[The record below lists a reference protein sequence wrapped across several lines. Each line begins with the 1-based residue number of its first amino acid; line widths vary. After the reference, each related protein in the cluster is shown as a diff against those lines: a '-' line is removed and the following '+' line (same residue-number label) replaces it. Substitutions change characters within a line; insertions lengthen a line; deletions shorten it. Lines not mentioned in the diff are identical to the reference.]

1 MQFEQNGTRILA
13 SRRRVISLWFG
24 NANRISLMQN
34 PDFTG
39 SIVLAT
45 VFSVDG
51 YYHYYLCFFSL
62 SHQVTEIWKTSP
74 EDVKVTEAPTF
85 EKSLFAQLSQMGIEL
100 LPLASDNKDFNSVLM
115 NLPMAYN
122 DENET
127 APSAKFL
134 ASSQEVS
141 FTISDKE
148 KELFKELFI
157 QL

>member
-1 MQFEQNGTRILA
+1 MQFEQCGALSPT

-24 NANRISLMQN
+24 NANRIDLLQN
-34 PDFTG
+34 NDFTG

-45 VFSVDG
+45 VFTVEG
-51 YYHYYLCFFSL
+51 FYHYYICFFSL

-74 EDVKVTEAPTF
+74 DDVKVTEAPTF
-85 EKSLFAQLSQMGIEL
+85 EKNLFAQLAQMGIEL
-100 LPLASDNKDFNSVLM
+100 LPIGSDNKDFPSVLM
-115 NLPMAYN
+115 SLPMAYN

-141 FTISDKE
+141 FTIS
-148 KELFKELFI
+148 
-157 QL
+157 